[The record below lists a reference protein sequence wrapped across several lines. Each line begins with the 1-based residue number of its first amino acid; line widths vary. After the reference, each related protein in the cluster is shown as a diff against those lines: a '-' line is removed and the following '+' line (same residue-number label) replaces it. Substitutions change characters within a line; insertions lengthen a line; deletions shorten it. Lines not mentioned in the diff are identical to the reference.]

1 MSDNQINNIYLVSQH
16 CWELSIIRTK
26 KFIVASKSLT
36 SCEKNFTEMLR
47 IINIYILII
56 KYVNNNLKI
65 IIFLVLYSYMN
76 NFKIK
81 DSNYF

>member
-1 MSDNQINNIYLVSQH
+1 
-16 CWELSIIRTK
+16 
-26 KFIVASKSLT
+26 VASKSLT